1 VDYPE
6 LSLLID
12 GEWCGREGRD
22 VLPVHDP
29 ATGALL
35 AELPVATV
43 ADLDAALAGAD
54 RAFATWRRTPAH
66 DRAQILTR
74 AADLLRERAHLI
86 GRVTTQEQGK
96 PVGEA
101 TAEVYGAADILD
113 WFAEEGRRSYGR
125 IVPSR
130 SATARDLVIKEP
142 VGPVAAFSPWNMPMT
157 IPARKLGGAL
167 AAGCTVVIKPAEET
181 PATGLALAT
190 ALVDAGLPAGVLSVV
205 FGDPAVIAPHL
216 IRSPVVRKVTFTGST
231 AVGKQIAA
239 LAAEGVKRATL
250 ELGGHAPVLIFDDAD
265 LRRAVAMTVAGKF
278 RNAGQICLSPTRF
291 LVQEGIHD
299 AFCAQFSTAAGT
311 LRVGNGLDPD
321 VQMGP
326 LANARRVDAI
336 TELVEDAVDG
346 GATVTT
352 GGRAIGTAGHFFAP
366 TVLTGV
372 DPSVR
377 AMTTEPFGP
386 LALITPFGEFDEG
399 VALANRLP
407 FGLAAYA
414 FTSSLATARGL
425 AESVE
430 TGMLGI
436 NDTVLTGPETP
447 FGGVKESGY
456 GSEGGTEGLED
467 YLVAKYVREAS

>member
-1 VDYPE
+1 MDYPE

-12 GEWCGREGRD
+12 GVWCGRDGRE
-22 VLPVHDP
+22 VLPVHNP
-29 ATGALL
+29 ATGAVLG
-35 AELPVATV
+35 ELPMATL
-43 ADLDAALAGAD
+43 ADLDAALDGAD
-54 RAFATWRRTPAH
+54 RAFRTWRRTPAH
-66 DRAQILTR
+66 DRAQVLTR
-74 AADLLRERAHLI
+74 AADLLRERAHTI
-86 GRVTTQEQGK
+86 GRLTTQEQGK

-130 SATARDLVIKEP
+130 SVTARNLVIKEP
-142 VGPVAAFSPWNMPMT
+142 VGPVAAFTPWNMPMT

-167 AAGCTVVIKPAEET
+167 AAGCTVVLKPAEET
-181 PATGLALAT
+181 PATGLALAA

-205 FGDPAVIAPHL
+205 YGDPAVIAPHL

-231 AVGKQIAA
+231 AIGKRIAGW
-239 LAAEGVKRATL
+239 AAEGVKRATL
-250 ELGGHAPVLIFDDAD
+250 ELGGHAPVLVFDDATIP
-265 LRRAVAMTVAGKF
+265 RAVAMTVAGKF

-291 LVQEGIHD
+291 LVQEGVHD
-299 AFCAQFSTAAGT
+299 AFAAQFTAAAAA
-311 LRVGNGLDPD
+311 LHVGNGLEPG

-326 LANARRVDAI
+326 LLNARRVAAI
-336 TELVEDAVDG
+336 AELVEDAVDQ
-346 GATVTT
+346 GATVAT
-352 GGRAIGTAGHFFAP
+352 GGRAGSSEGHFWEP

-372 DPSVR
+372 DPAIR
-377 AMTTEPFGP
+377 AMNTEPFGP
-386 LALITPFGEFDEG
+386 LALITPFRTFDEG

-436 NDTVLTGPETP
+436 NDTVLIGPETP

-456 GSEGGTEGLED
+456 GSEGGSEGLED
-467 YLVAKYVREAS
+467 YLSTKYVREAS